1 MAQICFDT
9 TTFYTV
15 MIAGFSIIVYVII
28 TIYKEKLEEAK
39 NLIQNF
45 SSSESAPSTVIYQS
59 QPEATGQIM
68 QHMSEQD
75 QSRQMEMGAM
85 AASIQRLEDLQRMH
99 HPMAPPMRR
108 GDFSYSGASPNIPV
122 SIPTRGE
129 YGSFQQMGYLYNQND
144 NDQAMPLMGRRIHS
158 NQYEYYTFHHNN
170 PNIKIPIKI
179 QGNKEVMDGEN
190 VAVDGYTNLQAKIY
204 QIDSPRYI
212 PY

>member
-15 MIAGFSIIVYVII
+15 MIAGFSIIIYVII
-28 TIYKEKLEEAK
+28 TIYKEKLQEAK
-39 NLIQNF
+39 NFIQH
-45 SSSESAPSTVIYQS
+45 STVESEPTPTVIYSS
-59 QPEATGQIM
+59 QPETNQIM
-68 QHMSEQD
+68 QQMSDHD
-75 QSRQMEMGAM
+75 QARQIEMGAM
-85 AASIQRLEDLQRMH
+85 AASIQRLEDMQRMH

-108 GDFSYSGASPNIPV
+108 GPFNYTGASPTVPV

-129 YGSFQQMGYLYNQND
+129 YGSFQQMGYLYNPAD

-179 QGNKEVMDGEN
+179 QGNREIMDGEN
-190 VAVDGYTNLQAKIY
+190 VSVDGYTNLQAKIY

>member
-15 MIAGFSIIVYVII
+15 MIAGFSIIIYVII
-28 TIYKEKLEEAK
+28 TIYKEKLQDAK
-39 NLIQNF
+39 NLIQH
-45 SSSESAPSTVIYQS
+45 STVESETTPTVVYSS
-59 QPEATGQIM
+59 QPETNQIM
-68 QHMSEQD
+68 QQMSVHD
-75 QSRQMEMGAM
+75 QARQIEMGAM
-85 AASIQRLEDLQRMH
+85 AASIQRLEDMQRMH

-108 GDFSYSGASPNIPV
+108 GPFNYTGASPTVPV

-129 YGSFQQMGYLYNQND
+129 YGSFQQMGYLYNQAN

-179 QGNKEVMDGEN
+179 QGNKEIMDGEN
-190 VAVDGYTNLQAKIY
+190 VSVDGYTDLQAKIY

>member
-15 MIAGFSIIVYVII
+15 MIAGFSIIIYVII
-28 TIYKEKLEEAK
+28 TIYKEKLQEAK
-39 NLIQNF
+39 NLLQH
-45 SSSESAPSTVIYQS
+45 SSVESTSTPTVIYSS
-59 QPEATGQIM
+59 QPETDQIM
-68 QHMSEQD
+68 QQMSVHD
-75 QSRQMEMGAM
+75 QARQIEMGAM
-85 AASIQRLEDLQRMH
+85 AASIQRLEDMQRMH

-108 GDFSYSGASPNIPV
+108 GPFNYTGATQTVPV

-129 YGSFQQMGYLYNQND
+129 SGSFQQMGYLYNQANT
-144 NDQAMPLMGRRIHS
+144 DQAMPLMGRRIHS

-179 QGNKEVMDGEN
+179 QGNKEIMDGEN
-190 VAVDGYTNLQAKIY
+190 VSVDGYTDLQAKIY